1 MLHVSSFGPDSHH
14 WAYQNVT
21 DVRGACGPVYYFK
34 SVHLCNCK
42 CMLAKCCLTVTM
54 VSNLLYLS
62 PVSFPYLFVVCAF
75 HMNTVSA
82 WLHVP

>member
-1 MLHVSSFGPDSHH
+1 MIQFTILWLLNAP
-14 WAYQNVT
+14 
-21 DVRGACGPVYYFK
+21 RVY
-34 SVHLCNCK
+34 LCNSK

-62 PVSFPYLFVVCAF
+62 HVSFPYLFLVCAF

-82 WLHVP
+82 WLHLSPNLLSGVSSLLFG